1 MVDPVAVVCTELGV
15 AEATV
20 VDRYIEN
27 SGLKDGVYR
36 VQTPDRDV
44 VVSVGSYNIFTQSY
58 TEPFPMLAARKA
70 GFDRVPAVYGY
81 DVDQEYLVMEHVP
94 GEALLEQSAGPAAT
108 LRTVG
113 RLLGRLQR
121 ATRGETYG
129 FFRADGSRDRSTS
142 WPAVLRRLVAHY
154 LEEAGEPGSASLAD
168 RVTAALATREP
179 ASAVYHGDAAPRN
192 VVCPPDGSPQFVD
205 FQNGAVFDR
214 SLEPTTR
221 AVREAHKRADSPE
234 HWRGLVTEF
243 WNGYERVTDRSPD
256 NLRAGLAVAVLQHYT
271 AGAEPEATV
280 EQLLTVDDPVATV
293 GQYLERI
300 RS

>member
-20 VDRYIEN
+20 VDQYTED

-36 VQTPDRDV
+36 VRAPDRDV

-58 TEPFPMLAARKA
+58 TEPFPMLAAGDA
-70 GFDRVPAVYGY
+70 GFDGVPAVYGY
-81 DVDQEYLVMEHVP
+81 DIERRYLVMEHVP
-94 GEALLEQSAGPAAT
+94 GEKLLGQSTGPAAT

-129 FFRADGSRDRSTS
+129 FFRPDGGRDRESS

-154 LEEAGEPGSASLAD
+154 LDEAGEPPSASLAD
-168 RVTAALATREP
+168 RVAGALATREP

-192 VVCPPDGSPQFVD
+192 VVCPPDGPPQFVD

-214 SLEPTTR
+214 NLEPTTR
-221 AVREAHKRADSPE
+221 AVREAHKRADGPE
-234 HWRGLVTEF
+234 HWRRLVTEF
-243 WNGYERVTDRSPD
+243 WNGYETVTDRRPD
-256 NLRAGLAVAVLQHYT
+256 NRRAGLAVAVLQHYST
-271 AGAEPEATV
+271 GAEPETTV
-280 EQLLTVDDPVATV
+280 ERLPTADDPVATV
-293 GQYLERI
+293 GRYLQRV

>member
-1 MVDPVAVVCTELGV
+1 MVDPVAVVRAELGV
-15 AEATV
+15 TEATV
-20 VDRYIEN
+20 VDRYTEN

-36 VQTPDRDV
+36 VRTPDRDV

-58 TEPFPMLAARKA
+58 TEPFPMLAAGEA
-70 GFDRVPAVYGY
+70 GFDGVPAVYGY
-81 DVDQEYLVMEHVP
+81 DVDQGYLVMEQVS
-94 GEALLEQSAGPAAT
+94 GSSLLEQSAEPVAT
-108 LRTVG
+108 LQTVG
-113 RLLGRLQR
+113 RLLGRLQQ

-129 FFRADGSRDRSTS
+129 FFRPDGSRDRNTS

-154 LEEAGEPGSASLAD
+154 LGEAGEPASASLAD
-168 RVTAALATREP
+168 RVAGALVDREP

-214 SLEPTTR
+214 NLEPTAR

-234 HWRGLVTEF
+234 HWRRLVTEF
-243 WNGYERVTDRSPD
+243 WNGYETVTGRSPD
-256 NLRAGLAVAVLQHYT
+256 NVRAGLAVAVLQHYT
-271 AGAEPEATV
+271 ADAEPEATV
-280 EQLLTVDDPVATV
+280 ERLLAADDPVATV
-293 GQYLERI
+293 GQYLRRV

>member
-1 MVDPVAVVCTELGV
+1 MVDPVAVVRAELGI

-20 VDRYIEN
+20 VDRYTEN

-58 TEPFPMLAARKA
+58 TEPFPMLAAGEA
-70 GFDRVPAVYGY
+70 GFDGVPAVYGY
-81 DVDQEYLVMEHVP
+81 DVDQEYLVMEHVS
-94 GEALLEQSAGPAAT
+94 GEALLEQSAGPVAT

-113 RLLGRLQR
+113 RLLGRLQQ

-129 FFRADGSRDRSTS
+129 FIRPDSSRDRNTS

-154 LEEAGEPGSASLAD
+154 LDEAGEPASTSLAD
-168 RVTAALATREP
+168 RVVGALVDREP
-179 ASAVYHGDAAPRN
+179 ASALYHGDGAPRN

-214 SLEPTTR
+214 NLEPTTR

-234 HWRGLVTEF
+234 HWRRLVTEF
-243 WNGYERVTDRSPD
+243 RNGYETVTGRSPD
-256 NLRAGLAVAVLQHYT
+256 NVRAGLAVAVLQHYT
-271 AGAEPEATV
+271 ADADPEATV
-280 EQLLTVDDPVATV
+280 GQLLTADDPVATV
-293 GQYLERI
+293 GQYLHRV